1 MCLINFYMRS
11 FVHVISSNFQMTS
24 GQRQLKKIPFF
35 FKQKNKNHW
44 KTQSLNTKMTT
55 TQGEKTR
62 QALKGTNTNE
72 IKRGLEHYL
81 QDKRIESLFTG
92 MTENL
97 LLFQPDNPV
106 LFFFSEFI

>member
-1 MCLINFYMRS
+1 
-11 FVHVISSNFQMTS
+11 
-24 GQRQLKKIPFF
+24 
-35 FKQKNKNHW
+35 
-44 KTQSLNTKMTT
+44 MTT

-106 LFFFSEFI
+106 LFFFFRSYEHCI

>member
-1 MCLINFYMRS
+1 M
-11 FVHVISSNFQMTS
+11 
-24 GQRQLKKIPFF
+24 
-35 FKQKNKNHW
+35 
-44 KTQSLNTKMTT
+44 T

-72 IKRGLEHYL
+72 IETGLDHYL
-81 QDKRIESLFTG
+81 RDKRIESLFTG

-106 LFFFSEFI
+106 NLSLDFPFQQLRKHLRTHSNTSEKTLKHLSNRYVFCKDI

>member
-1 MCLINFYMRS
+1 M
-11 FVHVISSNFQMTS
+11 
-24 GQRQLKKIPFF
+24 
-35 FKQKNKNHW
+35 
-44 KTQSLNTKMTT
+44 T

-72 IKRGLEHYL
+72 IETGLDHYL
-81 QDKRIESLFTG
+81 RDKRIESLFTG

-106 LFFFSEFI
+106 RLSLDFPFQQLRKHSNTSEHTQTPQRKHSNTSRIDTFFAKTFDG